1 MATNQRAHA
10 RGIRAASAQPRAASP
25 GRGNVVT
32 KTGAARER
40 GPMFRPN
47 AVTIAAMK
55 EARQRRG
62 LPRFTSM
69 QTLFDDLHADD

>member
-1 MATNQRAHA
+1 MAANPLAPA
-10 RGIRAASAQPRAASP
+10 RGTRTIRAASAGAASP
-25 GRGNVVT
+25 GRVM
-32 KTGAARER
+32 KTGRAARETD
-40 GPMFRPN
+40 PTFRPN

-69 QTLFDDLHADD
+69 QALFDDLHADD

>member
-1 MATNQRAHA
+1 MKE
-10 RGIRAASAQPRAASP
+10 IRAAAAQAHVASSS
-25 GRGNVVT
+25 RVNVA
-32 KTGAARER
+32 KTRSAAREEA
-40 GPMFRPN
+40 PTFRPN

-69 QTLFDDLHADD
+69 QALFDDLHADD

>member
-1 MATNQRAHA
+1 MKKVMVAAAPA
-10 RGIRAASAQPRAASP
+10 RVASP
-25 GRGNVVT
+25 GRANVDM
-32 KTGAARER
+32 KTRSVAREKA
-40 GPMFRPN
+40 PTFKPN

-69 QTLFDDLHADD
+69 QALFDDLHADD